1 MPDLEI
7 VLSEIEVNDRYVP
20 GIILK
25 KKNSPYI
32 YKQIADSTFQKNLS
46 NLKKLLLPK

>member
-46 NLKKLLLPK
+46 ILKKLLLLK